1 MLTPDRG
8 ALRLLRSGVL
18 AACALGLSAGAHALA
33 GGHLPG
39 AAPLAA
45 LAAATWTACWVAV
58 RWRLPAPAVV
68 ALLGAG
74 QVGFHAALSAL
85 EPAAVGGHGAARAV
99 PAGLEALAATGNGH
113 AHATTQATS
122 HLAGHASALWLG
134 GPTSADAAML
144 LAHTAAAAAVG
155 LVVARGEAA
164 LWDLCAWLAPLA
176 PSLLLALLLLVA
188 PPGTAVR
195 RRPAAGCLDRPR
207 LRRELSRLHR
217 RRGPPGLL
225 AA

>member
-1 MLTPDRG
+1 MHTPDRG

-18 AACALGLSAGAHALA
+18 AVCALGLSAGAHVLA

-39 AAPLAA
+39 AAALAA
-45 LAAATWTACWVAV
+45 LATATWVVCWTVG
-58 RWRLPAPAVV
+58 RWRLSAASVT

-74 QVGFHAALSAL
+74 QVAVHTVLSVLA
-85 EPAAVGGHGAARAV
+85 PAAADGHGAGRAV
-99 PAGLEALAATGNGH
+99 PAGLEALASAAP
-113 AHATTQATS
+113 AHA
-122 HLAGHASALWLG
+122 AGHAATHAGALWLG

-144 LAHTAAAAAVG
+144 LAHAAAAAAVG

-176 PSLLLALLLLVA
+176 SALLLALLVLLAGLSA
-188 PPGTAVR
+188 PSGRA
-195 RRPAAGCLDRPR
+195 RPAAAPLDRPR

-217 RRGPPGLL
+217 RRGPPLLL

>member
-1 MLTPDRG
+1 VTTPDRG

-18 AACALGLSAGAHALA
+18 AVCALGLSAAAHALA

-45 LAAATWTACWVAV
+45 LAAGAWLVCWAAA
-58 RWRLPAPAVV
+58 RWRLSARAVTG
-68 ALLGAG
+68 LLGAS
-74 QVGFHAALSAL
+74 QVGVHAALSAL
-85 EPAAVGGHGAARAV
+85 DPAAAGGHGAARPV
-99 PAGLEALAATGNGH
+99 PAELGALAASGA
-113 AHATTQATS
+113 AHGTTQAVG
-122 HLAGHASALWLG
+122 HAAGHAGALWLG

-144 LAHTAAAAAVG
+144 LAHAAAAAAVG

-176 PSLLLALLLLVA
+176 PALLLALLLVLA
-188 PPGTAVR
+188 GRPSPTRRVR
-195 RRPAAGCLDRPR
+195 PTTGRPDRPR
-207 LRRELSRLHR
+207 LRRELARQHR
-217 RRGPPGLL
+217 RRGPPHLL